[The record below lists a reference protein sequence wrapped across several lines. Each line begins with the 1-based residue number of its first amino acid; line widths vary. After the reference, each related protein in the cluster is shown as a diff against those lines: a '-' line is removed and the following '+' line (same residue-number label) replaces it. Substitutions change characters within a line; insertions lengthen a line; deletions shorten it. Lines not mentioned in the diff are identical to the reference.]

1 MFLPSDELLKKY
13 ADVLVKFALRSGD
26 GVKKDDVVFVQIPEC
41 AKPFYLPLQKAILEA
56 GAHPIFQYLPDGVT
70 RHFFDHAQDHQII
83 YYPKAYFDGQIQ
95 NITHRISIIAETD
108 KYELKGVDPKKL
120 TSRMHSRKEYK
131 EKLFQKEREG
141 NLTWVIGLYGTIAM
155 ADEVGLS
162 LKEYWDQII
171 KACYL
176 DYEDP
181 ISQWKKTFQAI
192 TKIKDRLNNL
202 PIQRVKIKGKDVDLK
217 IKIGTDRKRV
227 GGGGRNIPSFEIFT
241 SPDCR
246 GTEGWIR
253 FNQPLYVYGQLI
265 KGIRLEFENGNVV
278 KFSADENEY
287 LLKEI
292 ISIPG
297 ADKVGE
303 FSLTDNRLSHIT
315 KFMGE
320 TLYDENIGGKFGNT
334 HIALGSSYSECFLGD
349 DSKLNEKELQQIG
362 FNQSSEHKDII
373 STTDR
378 VVTAILEN
386 GEEKIIYKDGQFQ
399 I

>member
-1 MFLPSDELLKKY
+1 
-13 ADVLVKFALRSGD
+13 
-26 GVKKDDVVFVQIPEC
+26 
-41 AKPFYLPLQKAILEA
+41 
-56 GAHPIFQYLPDGVT
+56 VT

-83 YYPKAYFDGQIQ
+83 YYPKAYFDWQIQ

-108 KYELKGVDPKKL
+108 KYELKWVDPKKL

-131 EKLFQKEREG
+131 EKLFQKEREW
-141 NLTWVIGLYGTIAM
+141 NLTWVIWLYWTIAM
-155 ADEVGLS
+155 ADEVWLS

-202 PIQRVKIKGKDVDLK
+202 PIQRVKIKWKDVDLK
-217 IKIGTDRKRV
+217 IKIWTDRKRV
-227 GGGGRNIPSFEIFT
+227 GGWWRNIPSFEIFT

-246 GTEGWIR
+246 WTEGWIR
-253 FNQPLYVYGQLI
+253 FNQPLYVYWQLI
-265 KGIRLEFENGNVV
+265 KWIRLEFENWNVV

-292 ISIPG
+292 ISIPW
-297 ADKVGE
+297 ADKVWE

-315 KFMGE
+315 KFMWE
-320 TLYDENIGGKFGNT
+320 TLYDENIWWKFGNT
-334 HIALGSSYSECFLGD
+334 HIALGSSYSECFLWD
-349 DSKLNEKELQQIG
+349 DSKLNEKELQQIW

-386 GEEKIIYKDGQFQ
+386 WEEKIIYKDGQFQ